1 MSDQL
6 LTFDPPVHTAHRAL
20 LMRLITPKRL
30 RENEEFMWRLADR
43 QIDEFVDRGD
53 CEFIGDV
60 RPAVRHARR
69 RRPARRAGARPR
81 AVPRAA
87 RCRVTRARP
96 APWAAPAT
104 RRSRTTRSS
113 SSTNSSPRTSRTAVA
128 SPRDDVLTGMATA
141 TFPDGSIPEAIDVAR
156 IAANLFAAGQET
168 TVRLFGSGAPAH
180 RRRPR
185 APAAAARTP

>member
-1 MSDQL
+1 M
-6 LTFDPPVHTAHRAL
+6 LTFDPPIHTAHRAL

-43 QIDEFVDRGD
+43 QIDEFIDRGD
-53 CEFIGDV
+53 VRVHPRV

-69 RRPARRAGARPR
+69 RRPARRSRERPR

-87 RCRVTRARP
+87 RRRAGASRP
-96 APWAAPAT
+96 ARVGGTGDETMAHNPLEFLYEQFTAYIED
-104 RRSRTTRSS
+104 RRRE
-113 SSTNSSPRTSRTAVA
+113 
-128 SPRDDVLTGMATA
+128 PRDDVLTGMATA

-168 TVRLFGSGAPAH
+168 TRAPLRHRAAAH
-180 RRRPR
+180 RRRPG
-185 APAAAARTP
+185 APAAAARAP